1 MSSPFGCNSQPKNSL
16 FKAKLAGKQVV
27 PPEDVTLVIDKSQ
40 VITAIIPFQTKQ
52 AAAIRTHMHQNILDN
67 GGKIFLYRS
76 VNGWTNIALDSTESA
91 PKLTSD
97 PITTL
102 KTALREFNACTAVDQ
117 VIMKWKVTDKVV
129 AEEELDGME
138 SMFDALPDSTADTD
152 EPHTGDKTDAEM
164 LSDTLDQL
172 DRKVDSLDLKI
183 GHVISMLEKAHRGT
197 SDNPLDVEKD
207 NNAEASGSKDP
218 ANPTTPTTGKRARK
232 PPSA

>member
-1 MSSPFGCNSQPKNSL
+1 
-16 FKAKLAGKQVV
+16 
-27 PPEDVTLVIDKSQ
+27 
-40 VITAIIPFQTKQ
+40 
-52 AAAIRTHMHQNILDN
+52 
-67 GGKIFLYRS
+67 
-76 VNGWTNIALDSTESA
+76 
-91 PKLTSD
+91 
-97 PITTL
+97 
-102 KTALREFNACTAVDQ
+102 
-117 VIMKWKVTDKVV
+117 
-129 AEEELDGME
+129 
-138 SMFDALPDSTADTD
+138 MFDALPDSTADTD

-232 PPSA
+232 ATSA